1 MSRHRRQDPEQ
12 NWEDLEDRPSKTE
25 LKKAMQR
32 LQALGQ
38 QLSELSPAQIKKL
51 PVNEYL
57 IDTLLEL
64 KEITSHEARRRQFQL
79 VGKLL
84 RSEDEGVIIA
94 ALSGRQ
100 STRKQA
106 QLIRWIER
114 LVEQGDPA
122 VNEFV
127 RLYGSAERHTLRQ
140 HVLRVQRSVAQ
151 QDPEPEQVALR
162 QNLMNYIQQV
172 ALLSE
177 Q

>member
-1 MSRHRRQDPEQ
+1 MSRHRQPEPEQ
-12 NWEDLEDRPSKTE
+12 AWEDLEDRPSKTE

-32 LQALGQ
+32 LQDLGQ
-38 QLSELSPAQIKKL
+38 QLADLSPAQIKKL

-64 KEITSHEARRRQFQL
+64 KDITAHEARRRQFQL

-84 RSEDEGVIIA
+84 RSENEGVIIA

-100 STRKQA
+100 SSRKQA
-106 QLIRWIER
+106 QLSRWIER
-114 LVEQGDPA
+114 LIEQGDPA

-151 QDPEPEQVALR
+151 QDPETEQVALR
-162 QNLMNYIQQV
+162 QNLVNYIQQV

-177 Q
+177 

>member
-1 MSRHRRQDPEQ
+1 MSRHRQPDPERS
-12 NWEDLEDRPSKTE
+12 WEDLEDRPSKTE

-32 LQALGQ
+32 LQDLGQ
-38 QLSELSPAQIKKL
+38 QLADLSPAQIKKL

-64 KEITSHEARRRQFQL
+64 KEITAHEARRRQFQL

-84 RSEDEGVIIA
+84 RSENEAVVIA

-100 STRKQA
+100 SSRKQA
-106 QLIRWIER
+106 QLSRWIER
-114 LVEQGDPA
+114 LIEQGDPA

-127 RLYGSAERHTLRQ
+127 RLHEAAERHTLRQ
-140 HVLRVQRSVAQ
+140 HVLRVQRSVVQ
-151 QDPEPEQVALR
+151 QDPEAEQAALR
-162 QNLMNYIQQV
+162 QNLVNYIQQV

-177 Q
+177 